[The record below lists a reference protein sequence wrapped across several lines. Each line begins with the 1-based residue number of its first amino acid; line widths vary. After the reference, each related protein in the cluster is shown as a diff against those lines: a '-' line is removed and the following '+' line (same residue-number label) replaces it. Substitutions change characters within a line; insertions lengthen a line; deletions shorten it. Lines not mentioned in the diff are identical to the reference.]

1 MGRLEKAE
9 PQHKRLGWSLRNLNP
24 LRTSAE
30 PSGGGLSEKDSFSPH
45 GNFIKRELP
54 AR

>member
-1 MGRLEKAE
+1 MGRLEKAD
-9 PQHKRLGWSLRNLNP
+9 PQHKRLGWPLRNPNP

-30 PSGGGLSEKDSFSPH
+30 PRGGGSSEKDPFSRQ
-45 GNFIKRELP
+45 GSFIKRELP